1 MRKLNTGDVFKMARL
16 LKNTNMVESVKTA
29 FEKGKED
36 GADEMKVGID
46 FVCDVL
52 CACSEERTETQLYDL
67 LSGICEKKPDEIRS
81 QSLETTVQ
89 DIQRIFEENNVLNF
103 FRSASRLS
111 GKIHG

>member
-16 LKNTNMVESVKTA
+16 LKNANMVGSVKNA
-29 FEKGKED
+29 FEKGKEE

-52 CACSEERTETQLYDL
+52 CACSEEKTETQLYDL
-67 LSGICEKKPDEIRS
+67 LSGICEKKPEEIRS